1 MTDHDRIAADVSH
14 TRPGVLAHVVR
25 GELVE
30 SVHLGHLVALTA
42 DGAEAFRVGEPDT
55 VIWPRS
61 SVKPLQAVAMVR
73 RGLDLPDRLLA
84 LAAASHNGEQ
94 IHLDGAREILA
105 VAGLDES
112 ALQNTPDLPWG
123 TDAEHAWLA
132 AGRGPE
138 RICQNCSGK
147 HAAMLLTCVTA
158 GWDVR
163 TYLDP
168 THPLQV
174 AIRETVAEFTG
185 VEVEHG
191 TVDGCGAPL
200 FSTTV
205 SGLARAFARFG
216 AAPTS
221 TPGSPEARVAT
232 AMSAHPDM
240 VAGGRRPTTTLMRA
254 MPGLVAKDGADGIF
268 AAGLPDG
275 RAVAL
280 KVLDGAERPLAVAL
294 VAALD
299 RLGATS
305 SAADPTAI
313 ESLRERTV
321 LGAGRPVGVVRA
333 ARDITAGTTADEA
346 T

>member
-1 MTDHDRIAADVSH
+1 MTEQRRRDYDVSR
-14 TRPGVLAHVVR
+14 TSPGVLAHVVR
-25 GELVE
+25 GDVVE
-30 SVHLGHLVALTA
+30 SVHLGHLVALGA
-42 DGAEAFRVGEPDT
+42 DGRPAFDVGEPDT

-73 RGLDLPDRLLA
+73 HGLDLPDRLLA

-105 VAGLDES
+105 LAGFDES

-123 TDAEHAWLA
+123 TDAERSWLA
-132 AGRGPE
+132 DGRGPE

-158 GWDVR
+158 GWDPR
-163 TYLDP
+163 TYLEQ

-185 VEVEHG
+185 VAVEHA

-205 SGLARAFARFG
+205 SGLARAFARMG
-216 AAPTS
+216 SAPT
-221 TPGSPEARVAT
+221 TAEDTPEARVAT
-232 AMSAHPDM
+232 AMSAHPEM
-240 VAGGRRPTTTLMRA
+240 VAGGKRPTTTLMRA
-254 MPGLVAKDGADGIF
+254 IPGLVAKDGADGIF

-280 KVLDGAERPLAVAL
+280 KVLDGAERPLAAAL

-299 RLGATS
+299 RLGATDGS
-305 SAADPTAI
+305 VDAEAVAG
-313 ESLRERTV
+313 LRERPV
-321 LGAGRPVGVVRA
+321 LGGGERVGVVRA
-333 ARDITAGTTADEA
+333 AISIEEIEEN
-346 T
+346 